1 MTNAEKLR
9 KVNDYLAETLT
20 DPEWRDM
27 IEEYKTI
34 LMTRE
39 SAENEKHEPITREYI
54 LKEAARIVCY
64 GRNTQYGE
72 PEDSFRVIAALW
84 TIYVAEKCAPE
95 NAYVCIAPEDAAM
108 MMALLKIAR
117 TASGVIHK
125 ADTYID
131 IAGYAACAAETAA
144 NTYEME

>member
-1 MTNAEKLR
+1 MTNAEKLMR
-9 KVNDYLAETLT
+9 VNNYLAEALI
-20 DPEWRDM
+20 DADWRDM

-54 LKEAARIVCY
+54 LREAARIVCHD
-64 GRNTQYGE
+64 RNTQYGE
-72 PEDSFRVIAALW
+72 PEDSFDTIARFW
-84 TIYVAEKCAPE
+84 TTYVAEKCAPE

-117 TASGVIHK
+117 TASGEIPK

-131 IAGYAACAAETAA
+131 IAGYAACAAEVEA
-144 NTYEME
+144 NKNETL